1 MRRAAARLSRRALSD
16 AAAAAAAAAA
26 PLPPLRAEGFVGAIG
41 NTPLIRIPSLS
52 VSLGREILGKAEFMN
67 P

>member
-16 AAAAAAAAAA
+16 AAAAAAA